1 MHVLSAGMKA
11 TSSEE
16 AVEGCEI
23 LRRACG
29 GHGYSNVCFL
39 NKLLQIFNKRY
50 ISNVQNYHFLT
61 YFDVKLASFKVL
73 RHSHVN
79 LLRL

>member
-11 TSSEE
+11 TSSEQ
-16 AVEGCEI
+16 AVGGCEI

-39 NKLLQIFNKRY
+39 NKKI
-50 ISNVQNYHFLT
+50 I
-61 YFDVKLASFKVL
+61 
-73 RHSHVN
+73 VN
-79 LLRL
+79 TLF